1 MSLYCYYVFPC
12 VVISGSTCERRIKN
26 IPFKPLSERMM
37 EEPFWLGLLA
47 VFVVL
52 GILGTGYMLKK
63 HLPEKFDK
71 YLQEGGS
78 DGNGKNKKDRT
89 ATYTGG
95 HGSTGGMYFLIHF
108 KTIFIIIIFYNETM
122 INHQELM
129 VIIITNYVIL
139 LIPNTNTIGSP
150 TWIRLTLALTLF
162 SELSHFYFRFEKN
175 FFKKNQNFSVQ
186 MRGKLL
192 TPKTKSTVS
201 NVYVV
206 TSSSTSL
213 YYALSMWDILYE
225 YSSEQTFGTIS
236 IQS

>member
-1 MSLYCYYVFPC
+1 
-12 VVISGSTCERRIKN
+12 
-26 IPFKPLSERMM
+26 
-37 EEPFWLGLLA
+37 
-47 VFVVL
+47 
-52 GILGTGYMLKK
+52 
-63 HLPEKFDK
+63 
-71 YLQEGGS
+71 
-78 DGNGKNKKDRT
+78 
-89 ATYTGG
+89 
-95 HGSTGGMYFLIHF
+95 
-108 KTIFIIIIFYNETM
+108 M

-175 FFKKNQNFSVQ
+175 FFLEKNQNFTVQ
-186 MRGKLL
+186 IRGKLL

-213 YYALSMWDILYE
+213 YYALSMWDTLYD

>member
-1 MSLYCYYVFPC
+1 
-12 VVISGSTCERRIKN
+12 
-26 IPFKPLSERMM
+26 
-37 EEPFWLGLLA
+37 
-47 VFVVL
+47 
-52 GILGTGYMLKK
+52 
-63 HLPEKFDK
+63 
-71 YLQEGGS
+71 
-78 DGNGKNKKDRT
+78 
-89 ATYTGG
+89 
-95 HGSTGGMYFLIHF
+95 
-108 KTIFIIIIFYNETM
+108 M

-162 SELSHFYFRFEKN
+162 SVLSHFYFRFEKN
-175 FFKKNQNFSVQ
+175 FFLEKNQNFTVQ
-186 MRGKLL
+186 IRGKLL

-201 NVYVV
+201 QAVSYVFVV
-206 TSSSTSL
+206 TSSSTFL